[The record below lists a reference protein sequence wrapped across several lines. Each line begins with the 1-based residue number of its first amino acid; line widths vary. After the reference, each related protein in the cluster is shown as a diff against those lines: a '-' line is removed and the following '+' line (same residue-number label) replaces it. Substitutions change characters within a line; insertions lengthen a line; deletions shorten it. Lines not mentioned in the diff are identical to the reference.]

1 MKHSIRYTNP
11 ITLVTISLEDLYREY
26 ASQCM
31 DILWDMRDDGDVDP
45 AWFRGINTLL
55 KGDRDK
61 ILKMFKD
68 GESPIM
74 LGSLMSQIET
84 WNGLDNYPEMLPKQP
99 FALVITNSQ
108 KPTEPIIISGEDV
121 NF

>member
-1 MKHSIRYTNP
+1 MKHRIDYTNS
-11 ITLVTISLEDLYREY
+11 IAIVTISLEDLYREY
-26 ASQCM
+26 ASQCV
-31 DILWDMRDDGDVDP
+31 DILWDMRDDMGVDS
-45 AWFRGINTLL
+45 AFFQGINTLL

-68 GESPIM
+68 GESPVM

-84 WNGLDNYPEMLPKQP
+84 WNGLDTYPVMSPKQP
-99 FALVITNSQ
+99 FALVIISAHQ
-108 KPTEPIIISGEDV
+108 APIIISGEDV

>member
-1 MKHSIRYTNP
+1 MKHRIDYINSAAI
-11 ITLVTISLEDLYREY
+11 VTISLEDLYREY
-26 ASQCM
+26 VSQYM
-31 DILWDMRDDGDVDP
+31 DILWDMRADVDVD
-45 AWFRGINTLL
+45 AVFFQGINTLL

-74 LGSLMSQIET
+74 LGSLMKKIET
-84 WNGLDNYPEMLPKQP
+84 WNGLDNYPEMSPKQP
-99 FALVITNSQ
+99 FALVIASANQ
-108 KPTEPIIISGEDV
+108 APIIISGEDV

>member
-1 MKHSIRYTNP
+1 MKHRIDYTNS
-11 ITLVTISLEDLYREY
+11 IALVTISLEAIYQEY
-26 ASQCM
+26 VSQYT
-31 DILWDMRDDGDVDP
+31 DILWDMRDDMDVASAFFQD
-45 AWFRGINTLL
+45 INALL

-84 WNGLDNYPEMLPKQP
+84 WNGLDNYPEMSPKQP
-99 FALVITNSQ
+99 FALVIINANQ
-108 KPTEPIIISGEDV
+108 APIIISGEDV

>member
-1 MKHSIRYTNP
+1 MNSVA
-11 ITLVTISLEDLYREY
+11 LVTISLEAIFQEY
-26 ASQCM
+26 VSSYK
-31 DILWDMRDDGDVDP
+31 DILWDMRDDVDMHS
-45 AWFRGINTLL
+45 AFFQGINTLL

-68 GESPIM
+68 GESLEM

-99 FALVITNSQ
+99 FALVIISAHQ
-108 KPTEPIIISGEDV
+108 APIIISGEDV